1 MKFYKKSYLPLF
13 LGIACAFGIFLG
25 AKLNFSNGSESL
37 FASNPKKEKLNRLI
51 DYIDYEYVDQVNTDS
66 IVDVTVDGILENL
79 DPHSTY
85 IPQSEYKAV
94 AENMKGDF
102 VGIGVSFYT
111 IRDTISVI
119 NTIEDGPSEKSG
131 IVGGDR
137 ILYADNIKL
146 FGNNVT
152 NDSLSNFL
160 KGKRN
165 TNVTLTV
172 YRPSEDKTFK
182 TTIKR
187 GDVPL
192 KSVDA
197 FYMLTDELG
206 YIKMNRFAESTY
218 TEFKQALTTL
228 QQQGATEL
236 AIDLRGNPGGYIGQ
250 TTKIIDEFLEDDK
263 LILFTKNK
271 KGKVENTYATRSGNF
286 EDGGIYVLI
295 DETSASASEIIAGA
309 IQDNDRGLIIG
320 RRSYGKGLVQ
330 REMALGDG
338 SAVRL
343 TIARYYTPTGRSIQK
358 PYENGNDAYFSDY
371 LNRYKNGE
379 LISQDS
385 ITVADSLKFRTP
397 KGKIVYGGGGI
408 IPDIFIPKDTSY
420 ESESIRFLL
429 RSGFMNRF
437 VFNLLEK
444 NRDFYTSL
452 SFNEF
457 VEKELITNAT
467 AQEFINY
474 TANQG
479 YRLQVKNH
487 LPDLKRYLKATMAQQ
502 LYGSNAFEKLVNED
516 DAFIKKVIKISTE
529 DASRFLD

>member
-165 TNVTLTV
+165 TNVTLTF
-172 YRPSEDKTFK
+172 SAWET
-182 TTIKR
+182 
-187 GDVPL
+187 
-192 KSVDA
+192 
-197 FYMLTDELG
+197 
-206 YIKMNRFAESTY
+206 
-218 TEFKQALTTL
+218 
-228 QQQGATEL
+228 
-236 AIDLRGNPGGYIGQ
+236 
-250 TTKIIDEFLEDDK
+250 
-263 LILFTKNK
+263 
-271 KGKVENTYATRSGNF
+271 GK
-286 EDGGIYVLI
+286 
-295 DETSASASEIIAGA
+295 
-309 IQDNDRGLIIG
+309 
-320 RRSYGKGLVQ
+320 
-330 REMALGDG
+330 
-338 SAVRL
+338 
-343 TIARYYTPTGRSIQK
+343 
-358 PYENGNDAYFSDY
+358 
-371 LNRYKNGE
+371 
-379 LISQDS
+379 
-385 ITVADSLKFRTP
+385 
-397 KGKIVYGGGGI
+397 
-408 IPDIFIPKDTSY
+408 
-420 ESESIRFLL
+420 
-429 RSGFMNRF
+429 
-437 VFNLLEK
+437 
-444 NRDFYTSL
+444 
-452 SFNEF
+452 
-457 VEKELITNAT
+457 
-467 AQEFINY
+467 
-474 TANQG
+474 
-479 YRLQVKNH
+479 
-487 LPDLKRYLKATMAQQ
+487 
-502 LYGSNAFEKLVNED
+502 
-516 DAFIKKVIKISTE
+516 
-529 DASRFLD
+529 